1 MCAYLNRKLAAAE
14 KYSYSQRFAGDR
26 YREKHKV
33 EEHVTHFYKMQEVCT
48 TLESQMG
55 AQIKSESP
63 LNAMQVQTGQT
74 IVPGATPQVQQQ
86 QQHQQN
92 HAAAAAAAAAMIANK
107 MGPNCDKRVGPAGG
121 LVAHVGVGGN
131 AEQQP
136 YWMTASE
143 GGFINS
149 QPSMAEFL
157 NHLSP
162 ESPKMLVGGGGGG
175 GAGGMGSGGVTPVG
189 VGGYPV
195 GVGVPQTP
203 DGMDSVPEYPWMKE
217 KKTSRKNSNN
227 SNQADNAITEFVPE
241 NGLPR
246 RLRTAYTNTQL
257 LELEKEFHFNK
268 YLCRPRRIEIAA
280 SLDLTERQVKVWF
293 QNRRMKHKR
302 QTLSKTDDEDN
313 KDSLKGDD
321 DHSDSNSNSK
331 KSCQGCEL
339 PSDDIPD
346 STSNSRGHNNNTPSA
361 TNNNASAGSLTPN
374 STLES
379 GISSNLLGSTTVSAS
394 NMVSAD
400 SSVASSGSLD
410 DDLEEAPIKVKKK
423 DDQQHIKKESLVS
436 TSTQKI
442 SQFSGYD
449 TPISIGGLASGYRRD
464 SDTSSQHSQA
474 TTNSTNGGGGAAAGM
489 VGGKRR
495 YNSNA
500 SANAAAANMAA
511 ANTTSADGN
520 GPFYPAYYGSKQ
532 QLQSPQQQALHAQQ
546 QQQQQPTP
554 PTSGQDYYGKYDI
567 EFAAA
572 GSPQHLAHRLQQ
584 QQHHQQTQQQQQQ
597 MHVPNGE
604 YLSPKPDFMAPSQ
617 VSPHL
622 KGSNDIAVA
631 KLHQGANV
639 FHTPPQQPQHIQQPF
654 YNHHGGGGGESMQF
668 QAGHAYNH
676 HPHHGSGV
684 VYGPHNH
691 QQMPP
696 DFDGSGNYYDP
707 KVQGANGGAGVYYD
721 QINFQQQAGDF
732 NPHQPQHHMSH
743 INSAT
748 ASALGIHMEGAG
760 PPPPPLPPGGQ
771 HNQLQ
776 QQFYNN
782 HHHHHHHHHQAGG
795 PHHGGGVVDQQYNH
809 HGYNHHGHGHF
820 SHHHQHQQPLSDNHV
835 GPPMPA
841 DGLLDSDPPPHIQM
855 PPGAVA
861 NSFVNPA
868 NVQPTAAMPTHNSNF
883 PQSGP
888 GANLTG
894 MVENSNSSSDFNFL
908 SNLANDFVPEY
919 YQLS

>member
-1 MCAYLNRKLAAAE
+1 
-14 KYSYSQRFAGDR
+14 
-26 YREKHKV
+26 
-33 EEHVTHFYKMQEVCT
+33 MQEVCT

-63 LNAMQVQTGQT
+63 LNALQVQTGQT
-74 IVPGATPQVQQQ
+74 VVPGVSATPQQVQQATA
-86 QQHQQN
+86 N
-92 HAAAAAAAAAMIANK
+92 VTAATATAMLINK
-107 MGPNCDKRVGPAGG
+107 MGPNCDKRV
-121 LVAHVGVGGN
+121 N
-131 AEQQP
+131 ANEAP

-162 ESPKMLVGGGGGG
+162 ESPKMMGGGLVAGG
-175 GAGGMGSGGVTPVG
+175 GAGGGVTPV

-195 GVGVPQTP
+195 GVGGPPQTP

-217 KKTSRKNSNN
+217 KKTSRKNNNN
-227 SNQADNAITEFVPE
+227 SNQGDNAIK

-321 DHSDSNSNSK
+321 DQSDSNSNSK

-379 GISSNLLGSTTVSAS
+379 GISSNLCGSNAVSGS

-410 DDLEEAPIKVKKK
+410 DDIEDGPINKVKKK
-423 DDQQHIKKESLVS
+423 DDQHIKKEAVVS
-436 TSTQKI
+436 TSTKI

-449 TPISIGGLASGYRRD
+449 TSISIGIGSGYRRD

-474 TTNSTNGGGGAAAGM
+474 TANSNSGA
-489 VGGKRR
+489 GGKRR
-495 YNSNA
+495 YQNSNA
-500 SANAAAANMAA
+500 AANS
-511 ANTTSADGN
+511 NNIADGGGN
-520 GPFYPAYYGSKQ
+520 SSFYPSYYNNKQPQQ
-532 QLQSPQQQALHAQQ
+532 QLQSPQQQLQQ
-546 QQQQQPTP
+546 QQQHPPQTP
-554 PTSGQDYYGKYDI
+554 SQEYYGKYDI

-572 GSPQHLAHRLQQ
+572 AGSPQHIAHRLQQ
-584 QQHHQQTQQQQQQ
+584 QQQQLQNST
-597 MHVPNGE
+597 MPVPNGE
-604 YLSPKPDFMAPSQ
+604 YLSPKPDFLAVSQ
-617 VSPHL
+617 SSPHL
-622 KGSNDIAVA
+622 KSGNEVA
-631 KLHQGANV
+631 TKLHHGPNV
-639 FHTPPQQPQHIQQPF
+639 FHHPPAPTSTTATAQQLQQPF
-654 YNHHGGGGGESMQF
+654 YNHHTGEALQYN
-668 QAGHAYNH
+668 AYNH
-676 HPHHGSGV
+676 HTHHGGN
-684 VYGPHNH
+684 YAGPPLS
-691 QQMPP
+691 QQQQQQIPGE
-696 DFDGSGNYYDP
+696 FDASGNFYDP
-707 KVQGANGGAGVYYD
+707 KTQGPNGAYYD
-721 QINFQQQAGDF
+721 QINFQQPTEF
-732 NPHQPQHHMSH
+732 HHHHQQQQQQQQHSMPH

-748 ASALGIHMEGAG
+748 ATALGIHMEAA
-760 PPPPPLPPGGQ
+760 PPPPPSLPTGA
-771 HNQLQ
+771 HNQIQ
-776 QQFYNN
+776 QPFYNN
-782 HHHHHHHHHQAGG
+782 HHHHHHHHHHGQ
-795 PHHGGGVVDQQYNH
+795 HHGVEQQYNPH
-809 HGYNHHGHGHF
+809 SYNQHGHF
-820 SHHHQHQQPLSDNHV
+820 THHQQHQQPMSDNHV
-835 GPPMPA
+835 VPPMSG
-841 DGLLDSDPPPHIQM
+841 DVLLDTDPPPHIQI
-855 PPGAVA
+855 PTGGP
-861 NSFVNPA
+861 NNNFVNPA
-868 NVQPTAAMPTHNSNF
+868 NVQPPTMPAHNANF
-883 PQSGP
+883 PQTGP
-888 GANLTG
+888 GGNLNG
-894 MVENSNSSSDFNFL
+894 LVDNSNSSSDFNFL